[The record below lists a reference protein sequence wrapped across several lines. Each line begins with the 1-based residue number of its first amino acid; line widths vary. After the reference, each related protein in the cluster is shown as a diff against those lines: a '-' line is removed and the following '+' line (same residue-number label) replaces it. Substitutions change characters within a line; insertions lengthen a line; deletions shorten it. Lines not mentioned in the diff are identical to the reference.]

1 MKNILLIA
9 TGGTIASVHTDMGLS
24 PSTQAD
30 ELLKFVPEV
39 KEFANV
45 KVKQVLNIDSTNIEP
60 EHWIKISEVIKENYD
75 YDGFVITHGTDTMAF
90 TAAAL
95 SYLIQNSEKPII
107 LTGAQK
113 PISERITDGIKN
125 LKDAIRFASED
136 NVRGVYIVF
145 DGKAI
150 VGTRAKKL
158 RSKSFSAFDS
168 INYPNAA
175 FIDGNKI
182 YRYVDEEV
190 NKEEV
195 KFYDKLNPKVFNL
208 KLTPG
213 MEPDI
218 LNYIFKFYDGVIL
231 ETYGVGGIPFES
243 RRNFLKELNKHKDKI
258 VVIATQVMLE
268 GSDAMTY
275 EVGYRFLKSQ
285 KVIEAYDMTVE
296 ACLVKLM
303 WILAITKD
311 YDEVRKLFYKKINK
325 DILRGEDWKYI

>member
-1 MKNILLIA
+1 MKNILLIV

-325 DILRGEDWKYI
+325 DILRGED

>member
-182 YRYVDEEV
+182 YRYVDEEA

-325 DILRGEDWKYI
+325 DILRGED

>member
-168 INYPNAA
+168 TNYPNAA

-325 DILRGEDWKYI
+325 DILRGED

>member
-325 DILRGEDWKYI
+325 DILRGED